1 MLGKHRKEN
10 IKDKKKQLT
19 RLRIVFLI
27 ITIIFIAITIRF
39 YISIIKTNMLPT
51 MYITIF
57 TIVVAVITLL
67 LALGLSKK
75 HKTLKLNI
83 ISLILI
89 LIISA
94 GYLFANH
101 YVDATMNFLG
111 KILTEVAEV
120 EQYYVIVK
128 KDSSYNKIEDVNNKE
143 IYGFQVEEDVKQK
156 IQNKITVTLNE
167 GDNLTALG
175 TSLMNNEIE
184 VIVISLSQYNMLGEE
199 VEGFKD
205 NTKIIYTETHQIQVQ
220 SSIEDANSE
229 YTIENGI
236 FNVYISGIDVFG
248 GINNV
253 SRSDANIIA
262 TVNTKTHEV
271 LLTSIP
277 RDYYVT
283 LHNKKAKDKLTHSG
297 IYGINETVTT
307 VEDLLGIDI
316 NYYVRVNFTTVI
328 KLVDTLG
335 GIDVYSDY
343 AFTGLEG
350 YSFRKGNNHLNGNSA
365 LAFSRE
371 RYSFKDGD
379 NQRIKNQQKVIEAI
393 MNKALSSTTILT
405 KYSSILDSLSGSFNT
420 NIDQNDISS
429 IVKEQL
435 EKMPSWKIKT
445 ISLTGTASEGP
456 TYSLGSQLVSIM
468 LPDEKSIE
476 DARSAINAVMGK

>member
-1 MLGKHRKEN
+1 MNKAKRMREETKK
-10 IKDKKKQLT
+10 IKLNK
-19 RLRIVFLI
+19 LRIAFLI
-27 ITIIFIAITIRF
+27 IAVAFIVITVRF

-67 LALGLSKK
+67 LSLGLAKK
-75 HKTLKLNI
+75 HKTFKLNI

-89 LIISA
+89 LIIST
-94 GYLFANH
+94 GYMFANH
-101 YVDATMNFLG
+101 YVDITMNFLG

-128 KDSSYNKIEDVNNKE
+128 KDSTYNKIEDVSNKE
-143 IYGFQVEEDVKQK
+143 MYGFQVEEDVKQK
-156 IQNKITVTLNE
+156 IQNKVTVTINE
-167 GDNLTALG
+167 GDNLTTLG
-175 TSLMNNEIE
+175 NSLINNEIE
-184 VIVISLSQYNMLGEE
+184 IIVISLSQYNMLGEE
-199 VEGFKD
+199 VDGFKD

-236 FNVYISGIDVFG
+236 FNVYISGIDVYG
-248 GINNV
+248 SINNV

-262 TVNTKTHEV
+262 TINTNTHEV

-343 AFTGLEG
+343 SFTTTEG

-371 RYSFKDGD
+371 RYAFKDGD
-379 NQRIKNQQKVIEAI
+379 NQRIINQQKVIEAI

-405 KYSSILDSLSGSFNT
+405 KYSNILDSLSGSFNT

-445 ISLTGTASEGP
+445 TSLAGTASEGP
-456 TYSLGSQLVSIM
+456 TYSLGSQPVSIM
-468 LPDEKSIE
+468 MPDEKSIE
-476 DARSAINAVMGK
+476 EARNEINRVMGK